1 MVETKTTGRRAAVV
15 ELDVIGEIAA
25 AATERAGGRRASR
38 ASESVAAIAP
48 AAPVHANYVGRRF
61 EERSR
66 YGIAPTRQM
75 LVLEEAGSNVI
86 ALPGAIAVEPESAE
100 ISSNVEFISKLDT
113 GSKKPSRL
121 GFSYKVAAVAAVSGL
136 ALAAVAPQFSGSS
149 SDDVNMAVASERTAT
164 SAVVDVTAPGSAGLD
179 VERAALTSELNPNV
193 AGEEKLSE
201 VMAASG
207 GKVTAIKST
216 SGLLD
221 RPVKSNRIT
230 SPFGHR
236 NNPTG
241 AGTMIHGGTDYGVAC
256 GTEVYASASGTVTVA
271 GWAGHSGNRVM
282 VDHGDGLETGYS
294 HNTKVLVNVGD
305 KVKRGDLIALS
316 GTTGNSTGCHVH
328 FDVII
333 DGQFKDPA
341 GWL

>member
-38 ASESVAAIAP
+38 VSESAVAIEP
-48 AAPVHANYVGRRF
+48 AAPVHATYVGRRF
-61 EERSR
+61 EERAR

-75 LVLEEAGSNVI
+75 LVLEDADSNVI
-86 ALPGAIAVEPESAE
+86 ALPGAVAAQPESAE
-100 ISSNVEFISKLDT
+100 ISSNVEFISQLDADT
-113 GSKKPSRL
+113 KKPSRL
-121 GFSYKVAAVAAVSGL
+121 GFSHKVAAVAAVSGL
-136 ALAAVAPQFSGSS
+136 ALAAIAPQFSGSS
-149 SDDVNMAVASERTAT
+149 SDDVAVAAERTAT
-164 SAVVDVTAPGSAGLD
+164 SAVVDVTAPGSIGLE

-207 GKVTAIKST
+207 GNVTAIKST

>member
-1 MVETKTTGRRAAVV
+1 
-15 ELDVIGEIAA
+15 
-25 AATERAGGRRASR
+25 
-38 ASESVAAIAP
+38 
-48 AAPVHANYVGRRF
+48 
-61 EERSR
+61 
-66 YGIAPTRQM
+66 M

-100 ISSNVEFISKLDT
+100 ISSNIEFISKLDT

-121 GFSYKVAAVAAVSGL
+121 GFSHKVAAVAAVSGL

>member
-15 ELDVIGEIAA
+15 ELDVIGEITA

-121 GFSYKVAAVAAVSGL
+121 GFSHKVAAVAAVSGL

-193 AGEEKLSE
+193 AGEAKLSE

>member
-15 ELDVIGEIAA
+15 ELDVIGEITA

-121 GFSYKVAAVAAVSGL
+121 GFSHKVAAVAAVSGL

-316 GTTGNSTGCHVH
+316 GTTG
-328 FDVII
+328 
-333 DGQFKDPA
+333 

>member
-1 MVETKTTGRRAAVV
+1 MAETKTTGRRAAVV
-15 ELDVIGEIAA
+15 ELDAISEIAA
-25 AATERAGGRRASR
+25 SAVERSGGRRASR
-38 ASESVAAIAP
+38 VSESVATIEA
-48 AAPVHANYVGRRF
+48 AAPVHSNFVGRRF
-61 EERSR
+61 EARQR

-75 LVLEEAGSNVI
+75 LALGENDSNVI
-86 ALPGAIAVEPESAE
+86 ALPGAVKVAAESAE
-100 ISSNVEFISKLDT
+100 ISGNVEFISNLHKT
-113 GSKKPSRL
+113 KQGSSRL
-121 GFSYKVAAVAAVSGL
+121 GFSHKIAAVAAVSGL
-136 ALAAVAPQFSGSS
+136 ALAAFAPQLSGTSTEDGS
-149 SDDVNMAVASERTAT
+149 VAVAAERTAT
-164 SAVVDVTAPGSAGLD
+164 ASVVDVTAPEAGSLE
-179 VERAALTSELNPNV
+179 VERAALTSDVNPKV
-193 AGEEKLSE
+193 ANEEKLAE

-207 GKVTAIKST
+207 GSVTAIKST

-241 AGTMIHGGTDYGVAC
+241 AGTMIHGGTDYGVQC
-256 GTEVYASASGTVTVA
+256 GTNVYAAASGTVTVA

-282 VDHGDGLETGYS
+282 IDHGDGLETGYS
-294 HNTKVLVNVGD
+294 HNTKVLVKVGD

-328 FDVII
+328 FDVIV

>member
-15 ELDVIGEIAA
+15 ELDVIGEITA

-100 ISSNVEFISKLDT
+100 ISSNIEFISKLDT

-121 GFSYKVAAVAAVSGL
+121 GFSHKVAAVAAVSGL

>member
-38 ASESVAAIAP
+38 VSESAVAIEP

-61 EERSR
+61 EERAR

-75 LVLEEAGSNVI
+75 LVLEDADSNVI
-86 ALPGAIAVEPESAE
+86 ALPGAVAAQPESAE
-100 ISSNVEFISKLDT
+100 ILSNVEFISQLDADT
-113 GSKKPSRL
+113 KKPSRL
-121 GFSYKVAAVAAVSGL
+121 GFSHKVAAVAAVSGL
-136 ALAAVAPQFSGSS
+136 ALAAIAPQFSGSS
-149 SDDVNMAVASERTAT
+149 SDDVAVAAERTAT
-164 SAVVDVTAPGSAGLD
+164 SAVVDVTAPGSVGLE

-207 GKVTAIKST
+207 GNVTAIKST

>member
-1 MVETKTTGRRAAVV
+1 MVETKTTGRRAAAV
-15 ELDVIGEIAA
+15 ELDVISEITA
-25 AATERAGGRRASR
+25 AATERTGGRRASR
-38 ASESVAAIAP
+38 VSESVTAIEP

-61 EERSR
+61 EERQR

-75 LVLEEAGSNVI
+75 LALENADSNVI
-86 ALPGAIAVEPESAE
+86 ALPGAVQVQPAEAE
-100 ISSNVEFISKLDT
+100 ISGNVEFISQLEA
-113 GSKKPSRL
+113 SKKSSSRL
-121 GFSYKVAAVAAVSGL
+121 GFSHKVAAVAAVSGL
-136 ALAAVAPQFSGSS
+136 AMAAFAPQLSGNSAEDTSVALAA
-149 SDDVNMAVASERTAT
+149 ERTAT
-164 SAVVDVTAPGSAGLD
+164 SAVVDVTAPGEATLK
-179 VERAALTSELNPNV
+179 VERAAVTSELNPSV
-193 AGEEKLSE
+193 AGEEKLAE

-207 GKVTAIKST
+207 GSVTAIKST

-241 AGTMIHGGTDYGVAC
+241 AGTMIHGGTDYGVQC
-256 GTEVYASASGTVTVA
+256 GTEVYAAASGKVTVA

-282 VDHGDGLETGYS
+282 IDHGDGLETGYS

-305 KVKRGDLIALS
+305 EVKRGDLIALS

-328 FDVII
+328 FDVIV

>member
-15 ELDVIGEIAA
+15 ELDVIGEITA

-121 GFSYKVAAVAAVSGL
+121 GFSHKVAAIAAVSGL

>member
-15 ELDVIGEIAA
+15 ELDVIGEITA

-121 GFSYKVAAVAAVSGL
+121 GFSHKVAAVAAVSGL

-294 HNTKVLVNVGD
+294 HNTKVLVKVGD

>member
-15 ELDVIGEIAA
+15 ELDVIGEITA

-38 ASESVAAIAP
+38 ASESVVAIAP

-113 GSKKPSRL
+113 GSKKSSRL
-121 GFSYKVAAVAAVSGL
+121 GFSHKVAAVAAVSGL

>member
-15 ELDVIGEIAA
+15 ELDVIGEITA

-75 LVLEEAGSNVI
+75 LVLEETGSNVI
-86 ALPGAIAVEPESAE
+86 ALPGAVAVEPESAE

-121 GFSYKVAAVAAVSGL
+121 GFSHKVAAVAAVSGL